1 MNIIESNVNI
11 LSVLGNLFNKPS
23 QEVKYCDGCGEMIL
37 PCDDHKE
44 ICNICLQIE
53 TKGERDE

>member
-11 LSVLGNLFNKPS
+11 LSVLGNLITKPS
-23 QEVKYCDGCGEMIL
+23 QEVKYCDGCGEKIL
-37 PCDDHKE
+37 PYDDHKE